1 MFVKKQVQTYIPEQ
15 VEFEGAT
22 LLSVEEA
29 QSWLTEE
36 EKEYENYWWLC
47 TPDRNNNRCACFV
60 FYDGYISPSGN
71 YTDDLN
77 DIRPALKIKNIGN
90 LKVGDIFKIGEY
102 EFKIISPDLAW
113 LYHQDIGTDI
123 FDRETNVYENSHIKK
138 VVDEWYEK
146 EILGYAEKDLKD

>member
-1 MFVKKQVQTYIPEQ
+1 MFVKKQIQTYTPEQ
-15 VEFEGAT
+15 IEFEGAI

-29 QSWLTEE
+29 QSWLTEKE
-36 EKEYENYWWLC
+36 REYENYWWLR
-47 TPDRNNNRCACFV
+47 TPERYGRACFV
-60 FYDGYISPSGN
+60 FYDGYVSQSGN

-102 EFKIISPDLAW
+102 NFKIISPELAW

-123 FDRETNVYENSHIKK
+123 FDKETNVYENSYIKK
-138 VVDEWYEK
+138 VVDKWYEN
-146 EILGYAEKDLKD
+146 EILGYTERDLEN

>member
-1 MFVKKQVQTYIPEQ
+1 MFVKKQIQTYIPEQ
-15 VEFEGAT
+15 IEFEGAT

-29 QSWLTEE
+29 KSLLTEQE
-36 EKEYENYWWLC
+36 REYENYWWLR
-47 TPDRNNNRCACFV
+47 TPGKNDSNYACLV
-60 FYDGYISPSGN
+60 FYDGYVSQSGN

-123 FDRETNVYENSHIKK
+123 FDKETNVYENSHIKK
-138 VVDEWYEK
+138 IVDEWYER
-146 EILGYAEKDLKD
+146 EILGYTERNLED